1 MEWAAGRRESLSEVC
16 AERRLTLDFLTV
28 LRNKPVIAAFRDIES
43 LRFQSLNHS
52 DILFILGGTI
62 FDLPRIVEQAKRY
75 QKMVFVDIDLIKG
88 IGKDAPGIRF
98 LAQESQVDGIITTRS
113 NLIKSGQKEGL
124 ISLQRV
130 FVLDSE
136 SLIGGLGAI
145 EKSGPDAVE
154 ILPGL
159 ILPKVMKK
167 IRTITSIPIIA
178 GGLITQKEEIDEILA
193 SGAIGISTSSSH
205 LFGFKRKVKNSQV
218 AVSVI
223 SP

>member
-1 MEWAAGRRESLSEVC
+1 M
-16 AERRLTLDFLTV
+16 DFLTV

-43 LRFQSLNHS
+43 LRMQCLNHS
-52 DILFILGGTI
+52 DVLFILGGTI
-62 FDLPRIVEQAKRY
+62 FDLPHIVEQAKRF
-75 QKMVFVDIDLIKG
+75 QKLVFVDIDLIKG

-98 LAQESQVDGIITTRS
+98 LAQESQVNGIITTRS

-124 ISLQRV
+124 ISIQRV

-136 SLIGGLGAI
+136 SLAGGLGAI

-159 ILPKVMKK
+159 ILPKVMKI

-178 GGLITQKEEIDEILA
+178 GGLITEKGEIDAILA
-193 SGAIGISTSSSH
+193 SGAIGISTSSFH
-205 LFGFKRKVKNSQV
+205 LFDFKRKVKHSKA
-218 AVSVI
+218 AVYPV

>member
-1 MEWAAGRRESLSEVC
+1 MDS
-16 AERRLTLDFLTV
+16 ERRQTLDLLSL
-28 LRNKPVIAAFRDIES
+28 LRDKPVIAAFRDIDRIKF
-43 LRFQSLNHS
+43 LALKDTNV
-52 DILFILGGTI
+52 LFILGGTI
-62 FDLPRIVEQAKRY
+62 FDLPYIVEQARKY
-75 QKMVFVDIDLIKG
+75 QKQVFVDIDLIKG

-98 LAQESQVDGIITTRS
+98 LAQESQVNGIITTRS
-113 NLIKSGQKEGL
+113 NLIKSGQKEDL
-124 ISLQRV
+124 ISIQRV

-136 SLIGGLGAI
+136 SLNGGLGVI
-145 EKSGPDAVE
+145 EKSSPDAVE

-205 LFGFKRKVKNSQV
+205 LFGFKRKGKDS
-218 AVSVI
+218 
-223 SP
+223 

>member
-1 MEWAAGRRESLSEVC
+1 M
-16 AERRLTLDFLTV
+16 DFLSI
-28 LRNKPVIAAFRDIES
+28 LRNKPVIAAFRDIDRINF
-43 LRFQSLNHS
+43 LALKDTNV
-52 DILFILGGTI
+52 LFILGGTI
-62 FDLPRIVEQAKRY
+62 FDLPYIVEQAKKY
-75 QKMVFVDIDLIKG
+75 QKLVFVDIDLIKG

-98 LAQESQVDGIITTRS
+98 LAQESQVNGIITTRS

-124 ISLQRV
+124 ISIQRV

-136 SLIGGLGAI
+136 SLNGGLGVI

-159 ILPKVMKK
+159 ILPKVMEK
-167 IRTITSIPIIA
+167 IRLTTYIPVIA

-205 LFGFKRKVKNSQV
+205 LFDFKRKGKDS
-218 AVSVI
+218 
-223 SP
+223 